1 MFLFRLVFTLL
12 WTFMTM
18 LVAFI
23 VYAVL
28 VYNFDPIVLA
38 VLAPYG
44 TLAIL
49 TFWIKDI
56 QMKLFVVIAYDTEG
70 KPYVYAD
77 YADIIDANVCALE
90 IANAVV
96 RTVEI

>member
-18 LVAFI
+18 LVALM

-28 VYNFDPIVLA
+28 VYNFDPIVLG
-38 VLAPYG
+38 VLVPYG

-49 TFWIKDI
+49 TFWVKDI
-56 QMKLFVVIAYDTEG
+56 
-70 KPYVYAD
+70 
-77 YADIIDANVCALE
+77 
-90 IANAVV
+90 
-96 RTVEI
+96 

>member
-1 MFLFRLVFTLL
+1 MLLFRIVFALL

-18 LVAFI
+18 LVAFM
-23 VYAVL
+23 VYAVV

-38 VLAPYG
+38 VLVPFG

-56 QMKLFVVIAYDTEG
+56 
-70 KPYVYAD
+70 
-77 YADIIDANVCALE
+77 
-90 IANAVV
+90 
-96 RTVEI
+96 

>member
-18 LVAFI
+18 LVVFI

-28 VYNFDPIVLA
+28 VYDFDPVVLS

-44 TLAIL
+44 SLAIL

-56 QMKLFVVIAYDTEG
+56 
-70 KPYVYAD
+70 
-77 YADIIDANVCALE
+77 
-90 IANAVV
+90 
-96 RTVEI
+96 